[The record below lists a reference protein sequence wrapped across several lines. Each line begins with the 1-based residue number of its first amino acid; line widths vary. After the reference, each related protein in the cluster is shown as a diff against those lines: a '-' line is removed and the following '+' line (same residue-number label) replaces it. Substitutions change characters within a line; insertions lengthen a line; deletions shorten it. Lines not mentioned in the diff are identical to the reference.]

1 MIFPVSHDITRG
13 SSTLRSLAVHGITN
27 GGRMRSFN
35 VHRAVHLLI
44 LSLLSYDVHN
54 GIITIDISLIMILY
68 VDLIINHNFHGIVM
82 TVIITMFMKITSMN
96 LYNVIII
103 APSLLSLPSPSV
115 ISLLLSLS
123 YVLPLI
129 ISSGDLIP
137 LILDTPQSNP
147 WFSSGFLHI

>member
-1 MIFPVSHDITRG
+1 MLIKSLITTFMAL
-13 SSTLRSLAVHGITN
+13 SW
-27 GGRMRSFN
+27 
-35 VHRAVHLLI
+35 
-44 LSLLSYDVHN
+44 LSLSQCSWKLH
-54 GIITIDISLIMILY
+54 
-68 VDLIINHNFHGIVM
+68 
-82 TVIITMFMKITSMN
+82 

-147 WFSSGFLHI
+147 WFSSGFLHIQVSLFGVYLIWPGHVSFLMCNCVCIQKDSMKCWHTRMNMMTHNNQQNTHTYIYI